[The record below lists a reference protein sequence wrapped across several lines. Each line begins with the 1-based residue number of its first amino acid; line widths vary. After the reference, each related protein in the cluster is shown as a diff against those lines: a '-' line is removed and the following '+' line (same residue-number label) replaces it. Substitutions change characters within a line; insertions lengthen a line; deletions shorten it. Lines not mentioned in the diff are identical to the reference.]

1 MRQIDGGQ
9 EGTRFMRR
17 NEAVVQPKRPLVVDA
32 QRLPAEGLTPAVVG
46 AGAALQ
52 PQAPA
57 LGRQNTVLMTQIN
70 PALLKADFHILPF
83 FPQAPSSVPEAEAP
97 FAIAPQMQPTDTMIF
112 RDGKDAS
119 KTFFLPRYRL
129 RELPNTPGRYEIAFK
144 AESDGLWSMKFS
156 VETYPAQE
164 VAEAARTSQPLP
176 HKLAVSLRY
185 VAANTTIEKQFPAFA
200 NTPDARGRVIEM
212 RLRLE
217 ERDAVLRAFRSD
229 TAQGRLVV
237 TRLVDVCVPTPPEIT
252 TDGTVQMQTFVLKD
266 HGALFE
272 ARRGGAIGSTFLERE
287 MTDASSAALRLM
299 PEGGDFEPG
308 RRPPGKTRPPMVF
321 SPPTPIVTR
330 PPIVFSPPI
339 VTRPPVPPSPPR
351 VRTVSC
357 ALDDLVPLRFDIEA
371 HPYLFPAGAGA
382 AVGAEIERVQLRY
395 PADDPN
401 GRVHT
406 YFYSFTKPNLFYYL
420 PDAFKL
426 ARTLTPPFVPAMTIK
441 NDPSQGPSNPRV
453 ALTAFLRPDVD
464 AARLLAA
471 KAALR
476 AHIPASADTPSDE
489 PELQPLQAKA
499 VLKLGVPRSGL
510 VQTVETDAV
519 IDLAN
524 GFLVDE
530 HFALPDFQD
539 VFAAL
544 NTTGISTLFRGVVV
558 VSTGLAAQ
566 DLIPTE
572 IRFADMEGELFT
584 YDEQPDAASGTVA
597 TTLRNATE
605 SPLRIEAL
613 PVWLRRDGIDAQ
625 AMIDGLDLSSPVTL
639 APDATVSITV
649 RATQPL
655 VGGGPIDAIFDL
667 GQVRAQPDPDKI
679 LPLIL
684 DKSVNQEVV
693 RPVKVETALDLLGE
707 GASPDQSIRRI
718 VVEFRGNRRVELD
731 SDHLVKEV
739 EVPIPLLDV
748 LLRRNTEGTYSYRQI
763 IIYKSNRQ
771 VVDQTWRQGDL
782 SFLFVPVA

>member
-1 MRQIDGGQ
+1 MRQIDGEQ

-17 NEAVVQPKRPLVVDA
+17 NEAVVQPKRTLVVDA

-46 AGAALQ
+46 AGAALR

-57 LGRQNTVLMTQIN
+57 LVRQNTVLMTQIN

-83 FPQAPSSVPEAEAP
+83 FPQVPSSVPEAEAP
-97 FAIAPQMQPTDTMIF
+97 FAIAPQAQPTDTMIF

-119 KTFFLPRYRL
+119 NTFFLPRYRL

-185 VAANTTIEKQFPAFA
+185 VAANTTIERQFPAFA

-237 TRLVDVCVPTPPEIT
+237 TRLVDVCVPAPPEMT
-252 TDGTVQMQTFVLKD
+252 TGGTEQMTTFVLKD
-266 HGALFE
+266 NLALFE
-272 ARRGGAIGSTFLERE
+272 ARRGEAIGPAFLQRE
-287 MTDASSAALRLM
+287 TTDAGRAALRLM
-299 PEGGDFEPG
+299 PVEGQFEPG
-308 RRPPGKTRPPMVF
+308 QQLPG
-321 SPPTPIVTR
+321 VTR
-330 PPIVFSPPI
+330 PPIGARPPIMPLPPI
-339 VTRPPVPPSPPR
+339 VTRPPVAPSPPR

-357 ALDDLVPLRFDIEA
+357 ALDDVVPLRFDIEA

-395 PADDPN
+395 PANDPN

-420 PDAFKL
+420 PDSFKL
-426 ARTLTPPFVPAMTIK
+426 ARTLTPPFVPAMRIK
-441 NDPSQGPSNPRV
+441 NDQSQGPSNPRV
-453 ALTAFLRPDVD
+453 QMTAFLRPDVD
-464 AARLLAA
+464 AARLLVA
-471 KAALR
+471 KAALT
-476 AHIPASADTPSDE
+476 AHILASSAAPNPE

-510 VQTVETDAV
+510 VQTIETDAV
-519 IDLAN
+519 VDLAN
-524 GFLVDE
+524 GFFVDE

-584 YDEQPDAASGTVA
+584 YDEQPDAANGTVA

-655 VGGGPIDAIFDL
+655 VGEGPIDAIFDL
-667 GQVRAQPDPDKI
+667 GQVHAQPDPEKI

-684 DKSVNQEVV
+684 DKSVNQECV

-707 GASPDQSIRRI
+707 GAPLDQSIRRI

-731 SDHLVKEV
+731 RAHLLELV